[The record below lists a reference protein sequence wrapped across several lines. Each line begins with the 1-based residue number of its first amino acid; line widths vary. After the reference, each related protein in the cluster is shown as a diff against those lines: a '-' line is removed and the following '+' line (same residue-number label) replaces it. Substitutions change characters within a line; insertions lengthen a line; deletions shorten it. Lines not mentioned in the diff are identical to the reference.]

1 MFNSRNIKAADI
13 LRMEAG
19 LRASVQTEFPSLN
32 VQEGSNLNDILIRAL
47 AYTATLITTEAEDL
61 RTRLSLNKIAE
72 SDSIDSQSMLED
84 LASNFLIFNRTA
96 IPAKGIL
103 TLRFTSPVPRT
114 IPAEILFVRG
124 DNVFTVKPVDTEVDI
139 TVNTDDYLETVIDDA
154 TYYDYQ
160 LFSESTNDTNQETIV
175 SGTFTSSVSLTGLVS
190 VTNQRDF
197 ITFDPNEFLSR
208 DIRSRMELALT
219 SRGFHTKNA
228 IQATILEEN
237 IPNLK
242 SVLGIGASDSE
253 MKRDI
258 VPTSVSGE
266 EFHSLGMINVV
277 LSSEPETS
285 SNSITNTS
293 VPNIAFQ
300 YARRASRLGTYLS
313 FISDFE
319 YSTTQ
324 VYRVVR
330 SVDSNYVTTITSSL
344 VSTGEALPPDSIKIS
359 LADSTDTLKY
369 GVAAAD
375 KYQIEYAAGEAT
387 NCLMDAAVDNNIE
400 IVQALI
406 SSSQFNTLG
415 SDTLAISSN
424 VVQILVPDLQIE
436 IVQGFDANSI
446 SVANIRTVIQ
456 DTINNWTETRA
467 ISHIDIL
474 SPLSIFLG
482 GVASN
487 ITFVGGLK
495 YILYLPDGRDLPY
508 QSTTKLEI
516 INTSYQLQPD
526 IFSATN
532 IESQQISNRTLNYV
546 IYPQDI
552 SVQVIQDV

>member
-19 LRASVQTEFPSLN
+19 LRASIQTEFPSLN

-103 TLRFTSPVPRT
+103 TLRFTSNVPRT

-139 TVNTDDYLETVIDDA
+139 TVNTDDYLETIIDA
-154 TYYDYQ
+154 VTYYDFQ

-190 VTNQRDF
+190 VTNQKDF
-197 ITFDPNEFLSR
+197 ITFDPNEFLNR
-208 DIRSRMELALT
+208 DIRTRMELALT

-266 EFHSLGMINVV
+266 EFHSLGMVNVV
-277 LSSEPETS
+277 LSSEQETS
-285 SNSITNTS
+285 SNSITNTY

-300 YARRASRLGTYLS
+300 YARRVSRLGTYLS

-330 SVDSNYVTTITSSL
+330 SVDSNYVTTITGSL
-344 VSTGEALPPDSIKIS
+344 VNIGEALPSDSIKIS
-359 LADSTDTLKY
+359 LVDATNTLKY

-375 KYQIEYAAGEAT
+375 KYQIEYATGEAN
-387 NCLMDAAVDNNIE
+387 NCLMDAAVDNNLE

-406 SSSQFNTLG
+406 NSSQYNTLG
-415 SDTLAISSN
+415 GDTLAISSN

-436 IVQGFDANSI
+436 VVQGFDANSI

-487 ITFVGGLK
+487 ITFVDGLK